1 MQMQGRVA
9 VITGAASGIGL
20 ATASLF
26 AELGATVVGVD
37 ADGPASPLWRRSVL
51 TSTPYMP
58 TLPTPRHPG
67 K

>member
-1 MQMQGRVA
+1 MQLQGTVA

-37 ADGPASPLWRRSVL
+37 ADGAGSPLWRRSVL
-51 TSTPYMP
+51 TSTSYTP
-58 TLPTPRHPG
+58 TLLTPARPRR
-67 K
+67 